1 METVIPKFSVY
12 LLIFV
17 RIASFFITM
26 PIFSY
31 RTIPAQH
38 RIGISALLAW
48 IMYYTVSSPGFDID
62 GVFLLVVFKEAMV
75 GLMIGFFA
83 YMLFSA
89 IQMAGGFIDFQ
100 IGFSMANVV
109 DPQTGAQSP
118 LMGQYLYTFA
128 LLFLLSINGHHLLL
142 DGIFY
147 SYQFIPLTTDFLPF
161 GDEQILTMM
170 LHFFTQSFVI
180 AFQMSIPIVGSLF
193 LVDVALGIVA
203 RTVPQMNIF
212 VIGFPIKIIVSLI
225 LLVVTMGTILLLVKG
240 ILHTTLEGMRSF
252 MHLLG
257 GS

>member
-1 METVIPKFSVY
+1 MEDLIPRFSVY

-48 IMYYTVSSPGFDID
+48 VMYYTVSSPGFEID
-62 GVFLLVVFKEAMV
+62 GLFLLLVLKEAMI

-89 IQMAGGFIDFQ
+89 VQTAGGFIDFQ
-100 IGFSMANVV
+100 MGFSMANVI
-109 DPQTGAQSP
+109 DPQTGVQSP

-128 LLFLLSINGHHLLL
+128 LLFLLAIDGHHLLL

-147 SYQFIPLTTDFLPF
+147 SYEFIPLSTDFLPF
-161 GDEQILTMM
+161 GNEEILTLM
-170 LHFFTQSFVI
+170 LEFFTQAFII

-193 LVDVALGIVA
+193 LVDIALGIVA

-225 LLVVTMGTILLLVKG
+225 LIVITMGTTLFLVKG
-240 ILHTTLEGMRSF
+240 ILNTTLEGLRSL
-252 MHLLG
+252 MYLLG

>member
-1 METVIPKFSVY
+1 MEAIIPKFSVY

-48 IMYYTVSSPGFDID
+48 IMYYTVSSPGFEID
-62 GVFLLVVFKEAMV
+62 GLFLLLVLKEAMV
-75 GLMIGFFA
+75 GLIIGFFA

-89 IQMAGGFIDFQ
+89 VQTAGGFIDFQ
-100 IGFSMANVV
+100 MGFSMANVI

-128 LLFLLSINGHHLLL
+128 LLFLLAMDGHHLLL
-142 DGIFY
+142 NGIFY
-147 SYQFIPLTTDFLPF
+147 SYQLIPLTTEFLPF
-161 GDEQILTMM
+161 GDEQILTLMI
-170 LHFFTQSFVI
+170 HFFTQSFVI

-193 LVDVALGIVA
+193 LVDIALGIVA

-225 LLVVTMGTILLLVKG
+225 LLVVTMSTTLFLVKG
-240 ILHTTLEGMRSF
+240 LLQTTLEGMRSL
-252 MHLLG
+252 MNLLG

>member
-1 METVIPKFSVY
+1 MEDLIPRFSVY

-48 IMYYTVSSPGFDID
+48 IMYYTVSSPGFEID
-62 GVFLLVVFKEAMV
+62 GLYLLLVLKEAMI

-89 IQMAGGFIDFQ
+89 VQTAGGFIDFQ
-100 IGFSMANVV
+100 MGFSMANVI
-109 DPQTGAQSP
+109 DPQTGVQSP

-128 LLFLLSINGHHLLL
+128 LLFLLAIDGHHLLL

-147 SYQFIPLTTDFLPF
+147 SYEFIPLSTDFLPF
-161 GDEQILTMM
+161 GNGEILTLM
-170 LHFFTQSFVI
+170 LEYFTKSFII

-193 LVDVALGIVA
+193 LVDIALGIVA

-225 LLVVTMGTILLLVKG
+225 LIVITMGTTLFLVKG
-240 ILHTTLEGMRSF
+240 ILNTTLEGLRSL
-252 MHLLG
+252 MYLLG